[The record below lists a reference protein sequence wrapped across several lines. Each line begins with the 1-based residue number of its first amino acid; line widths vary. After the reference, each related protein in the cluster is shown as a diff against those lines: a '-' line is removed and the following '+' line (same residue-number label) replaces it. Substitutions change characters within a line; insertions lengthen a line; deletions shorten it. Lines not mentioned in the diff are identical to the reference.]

1 MTRLGQGPI
10 QLKMPQYFHSKRV
23 PSKGKERVGFDALNK
38 MKQNRVKEKVYCST
52 IGPRQEL
59 LQFIGEKERLECL
72 GLIDYWVG
80 GRLECYRRGRERKRG
95 YWEGTA
101 QLYRHPSLQRKSNT
115 VHLYEKRLLI

>member
-10 QLKMPQYFHSKRV
+10 QLKMPQYFHRKRV

-72 GLIDYWVG
+72 GVIDYWVG
-80 GRLECYRRGRERKRG
+80 GRLEFIEEEEKEKEVIGRVLHNSIVILPFRENQIRCSYTKKG
-95 YWEGTA
+95 F
-101 QLYRHPSLQRKSNT
+101 
-115 VHLYEKRLLI
+115 